1 MGEIMPYTI
10 TLSRKSFT
18 FKDVK
23 DVLAK
28 ANEVKSGDA
37 LAGIAAESD
46 LERIAAKEVLANL
59 TVRTLR
65 ENPVV
70 PYEEDEV
77 TRINQDSLALDVY
90 EDIKNLTMAELRE
103 RILSYN
109 SSEEELKRL
118 STGFTSEIV
127 AGICKLM
134 SNMDLMYA
142 ANRIRITATCN
153 TTIGKRGHLSTRLQP
168 NHTSDNPDGMTASLF
183 EGLSY
188 GCGDALLGINPVNDT
203 VSSLSELLKRLDEIK
218 NKFDIPTQICVLG
231 HITTQI
237 EAIKKG
243 APADMIFQSIAGSQ
257 KGNTAFGFSADTVR
271 DAQALLHDR
280 GTAKGPNVMYFET
293 GQGSELSSNSHY
305 GADQVTMEARCYGFA
320 REFQP
325 FMVNTVVGFI
335 GPEYLYD
342 SRQVIRAGLED
353 HFMGKFSG
361 LPMGCDCCYTNH
373 MMADQNDIDNL
384 SMLLGSCGVNYIL
397 GVPTCDDIMLNY
409 QTNAYHDVNTI
420 REILNLRP
428 ITEFER
434 WLEKMGILE
443 NGKLTKYAGDPT
455 LFLRWMG

>member
-1 MGEIMPYTI
+1 MSYSI
-10 TLSRKSFT
+10 TLCGKSFT

-28 ANEVKSGDA
+28 ANEVKSGDT

-46 LERIAAKEVLANL
+46 LERIAAKEVLGNL
-59 TVRTLR
+59 TVRTVR

-77 TRINQDSLALDVY
+77 TRINQDSIDTAVY
-90 EDIKNLTMAELRE
+90 DGIKNMTVAELRE
-103 RILSYN
+103 HILSYT
-109 SSEEELKRL
+109 STEDDLRRL
-118 STGFTSEIV
+118 SRGLTSEVV
-127 AGICKLM
+127 AGVCKLM
-134 SNMDLMYA
+134 SNMDLVYA
-142 ANRIRITATCN
+142 ANKIRVTATCN
-153 TTIGKRGHLSTRLQP
+153 TTIGRRGCLSTRLQP
-168 NHTSDNPDGMTASLF
+168 NHTSDNPEGVTASLF

-203 VSSLSELLKRLDEIK
+203 VASLSELLKRLDEVK
-218 NKFDIPTQICVLG
+218 NKFEIPTQICVLG

-237 EAIKKG
+237 EAVRKG

-257 KGNTAFGFSADTVR
+257 KGNTAFGFGADTVR
-271 DAQALLHDR
+271 EARALLRDR
-280 GTAKGPNVMYFET
+280 GTAKGENVMYFET
-293 GQGSELSSNSHY
+293 GQGSELSSDAHH

-320 REFQP
+320 REFKP

-353 HFMGKFSG
+353 HFMGKLSG

-384 SMLLGSCGVNYIL
+384 SILLGSCGVNYIL
-397 GVPTCDDIMLNY
+397 GVPTSDDIMLNY

-428 ITEFER
+428 IDEFEK
-434 WLEKMGILE
+434 WLEKMDIME
-443 NGKLTKYAGDPT
+443 NGRFTKRAGDPT
-455 LFLRWMG
+455 IFLR